1 MRLSLWRCN
10 GYSNIFKNKWHSS
23 VIDAMTQQ
31 AQTIIQISDTHLMEH
46 AGATFVE
53 MCPEHSF
60 HGIMQHIVATH
71 PQIQAIVHT
80 GDVAQD
86 ATPAT
91 YARYMQYMQSL
102 GIPFYQTPGN
112 HDDLRY
118 FPYSQ
123 PAPITVID
131 LMPWTIILLTTTV
144 TGKIDGHIDQDQLDQ
159 LDQLLQQLN
168 DRFVLIGCHHHPLH
182 MQSTWIDH
190 HRLKNS
196 ADLCSVLRKFAQ
208 VKAVIHGHVH
218 QEFSQIQD
226 NIEFLAVPST
236 CVQFEPQSHDFA
248 LGHTDAPGYRVL
260 DLYND
265 GRIDSRVYRVN
276 HLIPKINNE
285 ISGY

>member
-1 MRLSLWRCN
+1 MAQ
-10 GYSNIFKNKWHSS
+10 H
-23 VIDAMTQQ
+23 
-31 AQTIIQISDTHLMEH
+31 AQTIIQISDTHLMED
-46 AGATFVE
+46 ANATFVE
-53 MCPEHSF
+53 MCPEQSF
-60 HGIMQHIVATH
+60 HGVMQHIVAEH
-71 PQIQAIVHT
+71 PEIEAIIHT

-86 ATPAT
+86 ATPVT
-91 YARYMQYMQSL
+91 YTRYLDYMQGL

-112 HDDLRY
+112 HDDLQL
-118 FPYSQ
+118 FPYPQST
-123 PAPITVID
+123 PITVID
-131 LMPWTIILLTTTV
+131 LKPWVVILLTSAV

-182 MQSTWIDH
+182 MQSDWIDH

-196 ADLCSVLRKFAQ
+196 PDLCSVLRKYSQ

-226 NIEFLAVPST
+226 NIQFLAVPST
-236 CVQFEPQSHDFA
+236 CVQFKPLSQDFA

-260 DLYND
+260 ELYND
-265 GRIDSRVYRVN
+265 GHIESQVYRLD

>member
-1 MRLSLWRCN
+1 M
-10 GYSNIFKNKWHSS
+10 
-23 VIDAMTQQ
+23 DAMTQQ

-46 AGATFVE
+46 ADATFVE

-60 HGIMQHIVATH
+60 HDIMQHIVAQH
-71 PQIQAIVHT
+71 PDAKVIIHT

-86 ATPAT
+86 ATPVT
-91 YARYMQYMQSL
+91 YARYIEYMQRL

-112 HDDLRY
+112 HDDLEI

-123 PAPITVID
+123 SSPITVID
-131 LMPWTIILLTTTV
+131 LKSWTIILLTSAV

-196 ADLCSVLRKFAQ
+196 ADLCSVLRKFSQ

-226 NIEFLAVPST
+226 NIQFLAVPST
-236 CVQFEPQSHDFA
+236 CIQFKPHSHDFA
-248 LGHTDAPGYRVL
+248 LGQHDAAGYRVL
-260 DLYND
+260 ELYND
-265 GRIDSRVYRVN
+265 GHIESQVYRLD